1 MSMHPRS
8 TAIDHA
14 AGTAETVL
22 MTTIETT
29 ATPSLPA
36 TLRLGATHLTV
47 STLDGSITFYE
58 RALGLQLHGR
68 DGATARMGAG
78 REDLL
83 VLVEEPGATLG
94 GRHAGLYHFALLF
107 DSREE
112 LARAV
117 VRLAETRTRIE
128 GASDHGVSEAIYLR
142 DPDDNGIELYV
153 DRPRAGWPP
162 PRQPGERVEMYTI
175 ALDIPAL
182 LKTVEGEPSRPLAGP
197 GLRTGHLH
205 LHVANVE
212 RGLAFYRD
220 VLGFEVMVNL
230 GSAAF
235 VSAGGYHHHLGFNVW
250 LGSAVEPKPDDA
262 AGLRHWTVLLESAAQ
277 VAAVRARVEAAGIA
291 VEEHDGGFLV
301 RDPWQIAVLIAV
313 APAGLQARA
322 G

>member
-1 MSMHPRS
+1 
-8 TAIDHA
+8 
-14 AGTAETVL
+14 
-22 MTTIETT
+22 MTTIAPLTDRL
-29 ATPSLPA
+29 AP
-36 TLRLGATHLTV
+36 TLRLGSTHLTV
-47 STLDGSITFYE
+47 SNLAGSIAFYE
-58 RALGLQLHGR
+58 RALGLRLHRR
-68 DGATARMGAG
+68 DGDTAHLGAG
-78 REDLL
+78 AEDLV
-83 VLVEEPGATLG
+83 VLVEERDAAPG

-153 DRPRAGWPP
+153 DRPRSQWPA

-175 ALDIPAL
+175 ALDMQAL
-182 LKTVEGEPSRPLAGP
+182 LRTVAGEQPRALAGP

-205 LHVANVE
+205 LHVANMD

-250 LGSAVEPKPDDA
+250 LGGDVKPKPPHT
-262 AGLRHWTVLLESAAQ
+262 AGLRHWTVVLASAAE
-277 VAAVRARVEAAGIA
+277 VAEVRARVEAAGLEA
-291 VEEHDGGFLV
+291 QPHDGGFLV
-301 RDPWQIAVLIAV
+301 RDPWRTAVVFAA
-313 APAGLQARA
+313 APAATRA
-322 G
+322 AA

>member
-1 MSMHPRS
+1 MSI
-8 TAIDHA
+8 T
-14 AGTAETVL
+14 ETSPAP
-22 MTTIETT
+22 T
-29 ATPSLPA
+29 LPA
-36 TLRLGATHLTV
+36 TLRLGPTYLTV
-47 STLDGSITFYE
+47 STLDGSIAFYE
-58 RALGLQLHGR
+58 RSLGLWVHHR
-68 DGATARMGAG
+68 DGAAASMGTG
-78 REDLL
+78 GEDLL
-83 VLVEEPGATLG
+83 VLVEQPGATGG

-112 LARAV
+112 LARAI

-153 DRPRAGWPP
+153 DRPRSEWPE
-162 PRQPGERVEMYTI
+162 PRHPDERVAMYTI

-182 LKTVEGEPSRPLAGP
+182 MRLVQGEPPQAHAAP

-205 LHVANVE
+205 LHVASVE

-250 LGSAVEPKPDDA
+250 LGSDVKPKPSDA
-262 AGLRHWTVLLESAAQ
+262 AGLRHWTVHLETADE
-277 VAAVRARVEAAGIA
+277 VGAVRGRAESAGIA
-291 VEEHDGGFLV
+291 VEEVEGGFLV
-301 RDPWQIAVLIAV
+301 HDPWRTAVVFAV
-313 APAGLQARA
+313 APQPATV
-322 G
+322 